1 MTEQEI
7 EARIK
12 AINYIL
18 DNELYNEDIE
28 DEIIDD
34 LYSLR
39 SELKNKPTDSQEDTK
54 ESSEVESILEQRKSQ
69 YGDYNTFVVDMKNI
83 LNILATRKDS
93 CKYDEEDIENFF
105 FVLKLLR
112 IQTASDLDSNKD
124 LVGYAKLALERK
136 ENVRSNS

>member
-18 DNELYNEDIE
+18 DNDLYNEDMYS
-28 DEIIDD
+28 EILDD
-34 LYSLR
+34 LQ
-39 SELKNKPTDSQEDTK
+39 ELNAMLDEPIDSQEDTK

-69 YGDYNTFVVDMKNI
+69 YGDYSSFVVDMKNI
-83 LNILATRKDS
+83 LNILAARKDS

-136 ENVRSNS
+136 ENDRSNS